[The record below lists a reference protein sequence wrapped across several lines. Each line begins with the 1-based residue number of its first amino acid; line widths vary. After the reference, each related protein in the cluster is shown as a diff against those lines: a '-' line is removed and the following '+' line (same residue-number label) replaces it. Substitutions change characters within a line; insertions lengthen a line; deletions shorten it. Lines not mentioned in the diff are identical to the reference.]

1 MLANEFACTQQQV
14 KACFSAEKLL
24 VMGSH
29 EPLTAVKLVLVCQ
42 NPSGGRK
49 PPPEGS
55 GGPLLFGYP
64 GGVPSWGSE
73 TPASP
78 WPRSPRRVLAKA
90 PAEHPNGPFF
100 CHFFDRDF
108 RRHGHAG
115 KEPEKR
121 AKKKCQNFVLF
132 WGGPEGGVWDPF
144 SDPSGPRFRTPPD
157 PPGTPAGTP
166 FSDPSGGLPR
176 AFPGTFSKIPR
187 YNSISTPISEKS
199 DPDFDN
205 S

>member
-1 MLANEFACTQQQV
+1 MPPKSCPKYPIGLHKHPIMHSFMLANEFACTQQQV

-49 PPPEGS
+49 PPPEGPV
-55 GGPLLFGYP
+55 GTLLFGYP
-64 GGVPSWGSE
+64 RGVPSWGSE

-132 WGGPEGGVWDPF
+132 WGGPEGGV
-144 SDPSGPRFRTPPD
+144 
-157 PPGTPAGTP
+157 GTP
-166 FSDPSGGLPR
+166 
-176 AFPGTFSKIPR
+176 
-187 YNSISTPISEKS
+187 ISTPKS
-199 DPDFDN
+199 TKKKPGFSLAN
-205 S
+205 AEILVPK